1 MKIFINLSRVIAAL
15 FVGSII
21 NMILIWLG
29 GELLPAP
36 AGHDLSTPT
45 GFEKALPLLTPL
57 HFLFPFLAHA
67 LGTLSAAMLVS
78 WLKPGET
85 RKYAL
90 IVGGITMLSGIAACF
105 MIPAPGW
112 FMAADLL
119 LAYIPMALLG
129 EYFFNRLVKP

>member
-1 MKIFINLSRVIAAL
+1 MKFLINLSRVIAAL

-21 NMILIWLG
+21 NMSLIWIG
-29 GELLPAP
+29 GQLVPAP
-36 AGHDLSTPT
+36 TGHDLSTPT
-45 GFEKALPLLTPL
+45 GFEKAMPFLTPL

-67 LGTLSAAMLVS
+67 LGTLSGAMLVC

-90 IVGGITMLSGIAACF
+90 IIGIIFLIGGIAACF

-119 LAYIPMALLG
+119 LAYIPMAFLG
-129 EYFFNRLVKP
+129 EYLYRKLTKA